1 MFKKKPDPE
10 DPEVL
15 AQITP
20 RRRYTQEEVE
30 AFMQAAIGL
39 VNDGLPLV
47 RQSPIVEMP
56 LWYKVE
62 VAYDD
67 RTPELAY
74 ETWYFFK
81 QLEEQEI

>member
-1 MFKKKPDPE
+1 MFKKQPDPE

-15 AQITP
+15 SALTP
-20 RRRYTQEEVE
+20 RRRYTRDEVE
-30 AFMQAAIGL
+30 SFMQATIGL

-47 RQSPIVEMP
+47 WQSPIVEMP

-67 RTPELAY
+67 KTTELAY

-81 QLEEQEI
+81 HAEEE